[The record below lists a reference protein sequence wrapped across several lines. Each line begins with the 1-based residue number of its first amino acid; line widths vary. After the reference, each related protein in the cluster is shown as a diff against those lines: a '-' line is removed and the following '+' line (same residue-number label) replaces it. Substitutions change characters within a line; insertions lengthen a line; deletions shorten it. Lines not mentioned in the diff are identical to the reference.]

1 MNSKD
6 GFSLTDCAQERK
18 AATGSSDSYF
28 TRHFRRLTA
37 RNLLARVEISVGGSP
52 GVMDG
57 HNDAKAN
64 VALKLRP
71 GSTATMNSSTN
82 RLACSSE
89 I

>member
-1 MNSKD
+1 M
-6 GFSLTDCAQERK
+6 
-18 AATGSSDSYF
+18 
-28 TRHFRRLTA
+28 
-37 RNLLARVEISVGGSP
+37 EISVGGSP